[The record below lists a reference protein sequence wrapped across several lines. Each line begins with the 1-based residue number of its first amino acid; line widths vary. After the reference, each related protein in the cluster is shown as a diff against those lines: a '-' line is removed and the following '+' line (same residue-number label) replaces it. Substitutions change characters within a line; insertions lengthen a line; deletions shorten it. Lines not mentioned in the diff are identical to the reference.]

1 MLKIGDRVAP
11 FDNMS
16 ITGTVIDMYRQKSD
30 QWMVGG
36 AMEAL
41 FIIKVKLDKDESEVE
56 FRAERLMRVS

>member
-41 FIIKVKLDKDESEVE
+41 FIIKVTLDKDESEVA
-56 FRAERLMRVS
+56 FRADRLLRVS

>member
-1 MLKIGDRVAP
+1 MLKIGDRVVP

-56 FRAERLMRVS
+56 FRADRLMRVS

>member
-56 FRAERLMRVS
+56 FRADRLMRVS